1 MVTLEFIQSW
11 CYKMLKQTP
20 DKMEIAVC
28 HCMHLRA
35 EVSGSIKITH

>member
-11 CYKMLKQTP
+11 CYKML

-28 HCMHLRA
+28 HCTHLRA